1 MTGNLIRGREA
12 AERATKLTSF
22 MVRYNNQLD
31 RTWPYTTVSRI
42 AEVVSEVKG
51 MDVALESVDADYF
64 EYIVNLIPKGFK
76 KKKRELGGL
85 ASSYDSPPRAT

>member
-1 MTGNLIRGREA
+1 
-12 AERATKLTSF
+12 

-51 MDVALESVDADYF
+51 VDTALESVDADYF
-64 EYIVNLIPKGFK
+64 EYIINLIPKG
-76 KKKRELGGL
+76 G
-85 ASSYDSPPRAT
+85 

>member
-1 MTGNLIRGREA
+1 M
-12 AERATKLTSF
+12 ERATKLTSF
-22 MVRYNNQLD
+22 VVRYNNQLD

-64 EYIVNLIPKGFK
+64 EYIVNLLSKGDK
-76 KKKRELGGL
+76 KKKRELLVG
-85 ASSYDSPPRAT
+85 